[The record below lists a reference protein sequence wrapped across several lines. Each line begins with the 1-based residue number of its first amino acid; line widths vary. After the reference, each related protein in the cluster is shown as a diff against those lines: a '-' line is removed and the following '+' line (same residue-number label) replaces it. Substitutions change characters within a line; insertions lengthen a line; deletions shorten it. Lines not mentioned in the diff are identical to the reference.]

1 MLEDLAHT
9 ESMISQ
15 IRDYSFEHEKT
26 QWTEDEFDTFLNPP
40 CEMWDLDDPQLR
52 LSFKT
57 YLSLSAHSSEAT
69 YDAMRSNIKECY
81 PESTMLSFDQVRNR
95 LKTITGVLPLHFDM
109 CVNTCLA
116 YTGPFAPLTGC
127 PFCGEYRYEQH
138 LDVDSKTPRRQFV
151 TLPIGPQLQALWRH
165 PISVAKLRDRLRRT
179 AALLAQRNTNGG
191 IQDYNDV
198 CCGSEYL
205 DLVESGQISD
215 NDMLLALSMDGAQLY
230 RNKESDTWFGVATV
244 IDFAPEIRHAKEMV
258 LPLFVI
264 GGPNAPRNYDSFLFP
279 TISHLSACQNLGLQ
293 VWDASMQAS
302 FKISPWF
309 GFGTADTV
317 GMAELNGWV
326 GHHGRNGCRLLCS
339 MPGRHKPGAGTYYP
353 AMLKPHGVALPPGS
367 GHSDIDINLITTPSP
382 DEYDKRLRHVL
393 GSTSI
398 REYERRRKETG
409 ICKQSIVSALPK
421 SIPVPK
427 CFPADTM
434 HLFALNI
441 SQLLIALWRGSI
453 DHAQEDDPT
462 TWPFAILHDN
472 VVWQAH
478 GGSVAGAGLYL
489 PVCLESRVPRNPA
502 EKISSG
508 YKAVEYLVYIFGLCP
523 ALLYRLLPQR
533 FYYHFCKLV
542 FGTRVIHRRHKS
554 KDDLMAAHRAFLEFV
569 YEFEVLYYKR
579 KLTRLHF
586 VRPCIHALTHIV
598 PEHLRLGSLTEL
610 SQWTME
616 RTIGNLGEEIRLHAD
631 PYANLSQ
638 RVIERARVN
647 ALYTLAPDLLR
658 TTEKLPAGACDIG
671 EKYLLLGP
679 HKHHTMDA
687 AILDAFRTFSDLH
700 HWRIVNGDTDSLS
713 IDRFA
718 RLLLPNGQVARSWWH
733 EKKRPAEKVRIARNV
748 KVSRRLFTKRIKLIN
763 CLAVLPRSLAFC

>member
-1 MLEDLAHT
+1 
-9 ESMISQ
+9 
-15 IRDYSFEHEKT
+15 
-26 QWTEDEFDTFLNPP
+26 
-40 CEMWDLDDPQLR
+40 
-52 LSFKT
+52 
-57 YLSLSAHSSEAT
+57 
-69 YDAMRSNIKECY
+69 
-81 PESTMLSFDQVRNR
+81 
-95 LKTITGVLPLHFDM
+95 
-109 CVNTCLA
+109 
-116 YTGPFAPLTGC
+116 
-127 PFCGEYRYEQH
+127 
-138 LDVDSKTPRRQFV
+138 
-151 TLPIGPQLQALWRH
+151 
-165 PISVAKLRDRLRRT
+165 
-179 AALLAQRNTNGG
+179 
-191 IQDYNDV
+191 
-198 CCGSEYL
+198 
-205 DLVESGQISD
+205 
-215 NDMLLALSMDGAQLY
+215 
-230 RNKESDTWFGVATV
+230 
-244 IDFAPEIRHAKEMV
+244 
-258 LPLFVI
+258 
-264 GGPNAPRNYDSFLFP
+264 
-279 TISHLSACQNLGLQ
+279 
-293 VWDASMQAS
+293 
-302 FKISPWF
+302 
-309 GFGTADTV
+309 
-317 GMAELNGWV
+317 
-326 GHHGRNGCRLLCS
+326 
-339 MPGRHKPGAGTYYP
+339 
-353 AMLKPHGVALPPGS
+353 
-367 GHSDIDINLITTPSP
+367 
-382 DEYDKRLRHVL
+382 
-393 GSTSI
+393 
-398 REYERRRKETG
+398 
-409 ICKQSIVSALPK
+409 
-421 SIPVPK
+421 
-427 CFPADTM
+427 M

-586 VRPCIHALTHIV
+586 VRPCIHALTHII

-631 PYANLSQ
+631 PYVNLSQ

-679 HKHHTMDA
+679 HEHHTMDA